1 MSKRFL
7 IKNVQTDDWARF
19 LFKEMRKD
27 EKRPIGEGWM
37 NLDQIYQLA
46 KNKSSYHTLRMTL
59 CEIIS
64 RKECETYVGT
74 TRSEKGFLKKAIW
87 YRHKKYEWK
96 EYFSKDIFKLER
108 QRMPKGENWF
118 TVEDLVRKT
127 GLARSKILRLIR
139 EHKLNKSVKTFD
151 GYRFNPSKNYL
162 ERKIW
167 YKLCLNG

>member
-1 MSKRFL
+1 MSKRFI

-27 EKRPIGEGWM
+27 EKRPIGERWM
-37 NLDQIYQLA
+37 SLKQIAVLS
-46 KNKSSYHTLRMTL
+46 KEKVSFHTLRCIL
-59 CEIIS
+59 AEIIS

-74 TRSEKGFLKKAIW
+74 IRSAKGFIKKAVW
-87 YRHKKYEWK
+87 YRHKKYAWK
-96 EYFSKDIFKLER
+96 EYFSKNIYKIER
-108 QRMPKGENWF
+108 QRIPKGTGWF
-118 TVEDLVRKT
+118 TVEDLSKKT

-139 EHKLNKSVKTFD
+139 EHKLNKSVKMFD
-151 GYRFNPSKNYL
+151 GYKFNPTKNYL

>member
-1 MSKRFL
+1 MSKKFT

-27 EKRPIGEGWM
+27 EKRPIGDRWM
-37 NLDQIYQLA
+37 QRDEICQFT
-46 KNKSSYHTLRMTL
+46 KNKYKYHTLRMIL
-59 CEIIS
+59 SEIIN

-74 TRSEKGFLKKAIW
+74 TRSDKGFVKKAVW
-87 YRHKKYEWK
+87 YRHKKYGWK
-96 EYFSKDIFKLER
+96 EYFSKNLYKIER
-108 QRMPKGENWF
+108 QRLPKGTDWF
-118 TVEDLVRKT
+118 TMEDLCKKT
-127 GLARSKILRLIR
+127 GLGKAKILRLIR

-151 GYRFNPSKNYL
+151 GYKFNPSKNYL

>member
-1 MSKRFL
+1 MSKKFT

-27 EKRPIGEGWM
+27 EKRPIGDGWM
-37 NLDQIYQLA
+37 ELNQICELA
-46 KNKSSYHTLRMTL
+46 KTKAKYHTLRNIL
-59 CEIIS
+59 SEIIN
-64 RKECETYVGT
+64 RKECEIYVGT
-74 TRSEKGFLKKAIW
+74 TRSPKGFVKKAVW
-87 YRHKKYEWK
+87 YRHKKYSWK
-96 EYFSKDIFKLER
+96 EYFSKNIYKLER
-108 QRMPKGENWF
+108 QRMPKGNDWF
-118 TVEDLVRKT
+118 TAEDLSKKT
-127 GLARSKILRLIR
+127 GLARSKILRLIK